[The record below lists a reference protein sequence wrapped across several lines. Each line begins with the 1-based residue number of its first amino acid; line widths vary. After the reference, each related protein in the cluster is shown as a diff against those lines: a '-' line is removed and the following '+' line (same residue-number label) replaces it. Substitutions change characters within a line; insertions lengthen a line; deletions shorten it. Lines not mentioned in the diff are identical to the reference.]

1 MLEILGKIGFDW
13 QVALANLINFFI
25 VFLLL
30 KKFFF
35 KKIKE
40 TIRER
45 RNKIEKGLEDAEKA
59 AESLKSAEIEK
70 DSIVKEA
77 YKESQEIISSAKDK
91 SRDVVSQAS
100 IEASKEATKIVDNAN
115 AQAATILKKADND
128 MSEKAAEVVISGITK
143 VLEEKMNDD
152 INESYIKKVL
162 AK

>member
-77 YKESQEIISSAKDK
+77 LKIIFNIPDPLPGK
-91 SRDVVSQAS
+91 SN
-100 IEASKEATKIVDNAN
+100 IY
-115 AQAATILKKADND
+115 
-128 MSEKAAEVVISGITK
+128 G
-143 VLEEKMNDD
+143 
-152 INESYIKKVL
+152 IKKDSHAWQAL
-162 AK
+162 AVAGYFANI